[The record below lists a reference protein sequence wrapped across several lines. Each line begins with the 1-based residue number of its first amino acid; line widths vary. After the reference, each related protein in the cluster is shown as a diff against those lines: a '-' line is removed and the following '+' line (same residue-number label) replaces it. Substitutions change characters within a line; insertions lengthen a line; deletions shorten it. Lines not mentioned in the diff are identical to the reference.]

1 MRGEFLDLGGARVY
15 YYAAGSRGSGEPIV
29 LLHGF
34 PTCGHLWADVVPL
47 LPPGHRV
54 VVVDLLGFGRSDRP
68 GQHPVTLRAHA
79 ERTLALLDALG
90 INYACV
96 VGHDTGG
103 GVAQLMAMR
112 WPHRV
117 SRLALVDSV
126 GYDCWPTRDVKLA
139 RAMLPLTRHLPPG
152 LLLSVLRRD
161 LARGYDDAAR
171 GARSIEKFLR
181 SFTGDEGR
189 DAFMAHLAALD
200 AAETMAVA
208 PALRSLVQPTALV
221 WGAHDPFL
229 PVALGRRLAADIPG
243 ATLDVVEG
251 AGHFTPE
258 EAPTR
263 VAAAITSVLAR

>member
-1 MRGEFLDLGGARVY
+1 MRGEFLDLDGARVY

-54 VVVDLLGFGRSDRP
+54 VVVDLLGFGRSDPP
-68 GQHPVTLRAHA
+68 GTEPVTLRAHA

-90 INYACV
+90 INFACV
-96 VGHDTGG
+96 VGHDVGG
-103 GVAQLMAMR
+103 GVAQVMAVR

-126 GYDCWPTRDVKLA
+126 AYDCWPTREVKLA
-139 RAMLPLTRHLPPG
+139 RAMLPLTRLLPPG

-171 GARSIEKFLR
+171 GTRSIEKYLR
-181 SFTGDEGR
+181 AFAGDEGR
-189 DAFMAHLAALD
+189 DAFLRHLQALD
-200 AAETMAVA
+200 AGETAA
-208 PALRSLVQPTALV
+208 LAGALRTLVQPTAIV
-221 WGAHDPFL
+221 WGALDQFL
-229 PVALGRRLAADIPG
+229 PVKIGRRLAGDIPD

-258 EAPTR
+258 EAPAR
-263 VAAAITSVLAR
+263 VAGAITELLAR